1 MGSRMAANLQNHGH
15 SLVVFNRTRAKAEP
29 LLGPCGSFADSP
41 ANLAGQ
47 VDVLFTMLAHPDAVE
62 KAALGINGFLNH
74 VGPNALW
81 VDCSSVNPSFSK
93 RMSAEAARREVHFVD
108 APVTGSAPAAAD
120 AKLIFWVGAGLADLE
135 NIRPLLLCMGNKI
148 VHTGGPGAGTSMKM
162 VINLLLGTGMA
173 AFAEAMALGEGLG
186 LSSKMLFDSLLGTPA
201 VAPFLAA
208 KRDKID
214 NRNYEAEF
222 PLRWM
227 QKDMHLATVSAYET
241 GVALPLT
248 NVAKEMYRLAMRDGH
263 ATEDFS
269 AIYEFTTGDVG
280 EARRSTTATASMN
293 SEANVRAGFIETDA
307 SSPLATIPGE
317 RVPSKVRPGR

>member
-1 MGSRMAANLQNHGH
+1 MKIGFIGLGIMGSRMAANLQKHGY

-29 LLGPCGSFADSP
+29 LLGPCGTFSDSP
-41 ANLAGQ
+41 AKLAEQ

-62 KAALGINGFLNH
+62 QAALGANGFLNH
-74 VGPNALW
+74 LRPNALW

-93 RMSAEAARREVHFVD
+93 KMAAEAARREIHFVD
-108 APVTGSAPAAAD
+108 APVTGSAPVAAE
-120 AKLIFWVGAGLADLE
+120 AKLIFWVGADIADLE
-135 NIRPLLLCMGNKI
+135 RTRPLLLCMGNKI
-148 VHTGGPGAGTSMKM
+148 VHTGGHGAGTSMKM

-186 LSSKMLFDSLLGTPA
+186 LTSKMLFDSLLGTPA
-201 VAPFLAA
+201 VAPFLAS
-208 KRDKID
+208 KREKIESG
-214 NRNYEAEF
+214 NYDAEF

-248 NVAKEMYRLAMRDGH
+248 NVTKEMYRLAMRDGH

-269 AIYEFTTGDVG
+269 AIYEF
-280 EARRSTTATASMN
+280 ATDN
-293 SEANVRAGFIETDA
+293 
-307 SSPLATIPGE
+307 E
-317 RVPSKVRPGR
+317 RVTGNVHELETRK